1 MRITSNFDS
10 GNIEVVEVS
19 ELDSKNEI
27 QLNIKKDHNSDFYQW
42 FHFKI
47 ETNAGEEH
55 TFRILNA
62 KDAAYP
68 DGWQDYQTLA
78 SYDRETWF
86 RVDTEYS
93 NGELVFNHIPEFDHV
108 FYAYFVPYSY
118 ERHLDLLHKSQLMPE
133 TQLITLG
140 ETLDGRDMSVLQIGQ
155 PAEGK
160 KVIWVT
166 ARQHPGESMAEWY
179 VEGLLDRL
187 FDHDDAVS
195 RLLMDKAVFY
205 VVPNMN
211 PDGSARGHLRTNA
224 AGANLNREWLIPTLE
239 SSPEVFYVREKMK
252 QTGVDMFLDIHGD
265 EAIPYN
271 FVAGCEGIKSYD
283 ERHKQLEDSFKAAY
297 AMATPEFQDVHGYPK
312 DAPGEALETVA
323 AAWVGEAFKCLSY
336 TVEMPFKDHNDAPD
350 EFYGWNDVRSAKFGA
365 DVLTAILAVVDNL
378 R

>member
-1 MRITSNFDS
+1 MKITSNFDS
-10 GNIEVVEVS
+10 GNIDVVS
-19 ELDSKNEI
+19 LASTSDI
-27 QLNIKKDHNSDFYQW
+27 QLNINKDKDSDFYQW

-47 ETNAGEEH
+47 ESTAGEEH
-55 TFRILNA
+55 KFRILNA
-62 KDAAYP
+62 GQSAYP
-68 DGWQDYQTLA
+68 DGWLDYQTMA

-86 RVDTEYS
+86 RIDTEYK
-93 NGELVFNHIPEFDHV
+93 NGELTFNHIPEFDHV

-118 ERHLDLLHKSQLMPE
+118 ERHLDLVHKSQLSPD

-140 ETLDGRDMSVLQIGQ
+140 QTIDGRDMSLLQIGQ
-155 PAEGK
+155 EAPGK
-160 KVIWVT
+160 KKVWIT
-166 ARQHPGESMAEWY
+166 ARQHPGESMAQWY
-179 VEGLLDRL
+179 VEGLLQRL

-224 AGANLNREWLIPTLE
+224 VGANLNREWLEPSLTN
-239 SSPEVFYVREKMK
+239 SPEVYHVREKMLE
-252 QTGVDMFLDIHGD
+252 TGVDMFLDIHGD

-283 ERHKQLEDSFKAAY
+283 ARHKALEDAFKSAY
-297 AMATPEFQDVHGYPK
+297 AAATPEFQDVHGYPK
-312 DAPGEALETVA
+312 DAPGEALPTVG
-323 AAWVGEAFKCLSY
+323 AAWVGEQFKCLSY

-350 EFYGWNDVRSAKFGA
+350 AFYGWNDVRSSKFGA
-365 DVLTAILAVVDNL
+365 DVLTAVLAVVDQL

>member
-10 GNIEVVEVS
+10 GNIKVINS
-19 ELDSKNEI
+19 ENTQDI
-27 QLNIKKDHNSDFYQW
+27 QLEINKDNHSDFYQW

-47 ETNAGEEH
+47 ESTAGEEH
-55 TFRILNA
+55 TFRIVNA
-62 KDAAYP
+62 KSAAYP
-68 DGWQDYQTLA
+68 EGWQGYKAMA
-78 SYDRETWF
+78 SYDRKTWF
-86 RVDTEYS
+86 RVDTDYLD
-93 NGELVFNHIPEFDHV
+93 GELVFNHIPEFDHC

-118 ERHLDLLHKSQLMPE
+118 ERHLDLIHQAQVMPE

-140 ETLDGRDMSVLQIGQ
+140 QTLDGRDMSLLQIGSE
-155 PAEGK
+155 AEGK
-160 KVIWVT
+160 KKIWIT
-166 ARQHPGESMAEWY
+166 ARQHPGETMAEWY

-224 AGANLNREWLIPTLE
+224 AGVNLNREWQEPSME
-239 SSPEVFYVREKMK
+239 NSPEVYLVREKML
-252 QTGVDMFLDIHGD
+252 QEGVDLHLDVHGD

-271 FVAGCEGIKSYD
+271 FVAGCEGIPSYD
-283 ERHKQLEDSFKAAY
+283 PRHQMLEETFKAAY
-297 AMATPEFQDVHGYPK
+297 AAATPEFQDEHGYPK
-312 DAPGEALETVA
+312 DEAGQANMTICSP
-323 AAWVGEAFKCLSY
+323 WVGEQFKCLAY
-336 TVEMPFKDHNDAPD
+336 TVEMPFKDHDNAPD

-365 DVLTAILAVVDNL
+365 DALTAINAVVEKL

>member
-10 GNIEVVEVS
+10 GNIAVVSLENS
-19 ELDSKNEI
+19 NDI
-27 QLNIKKDHNSDFYQW
+27 QLKINNDNNSDFYQW

-47 ETNAGEEH
+47 ETTAGEEH
-55 TFRILNA
+55 SFRIVNA

-68 DGWQDYQTLA
+68 DGWKDYQTLA

-86 RVDTEYS
+86 RIDTDYQ

-118 ERHLDLLHKSQLMPE
+118 ERHLDLLHKSQLMPD

-155 PAEGK
+155 PSSEK
-160 KVIWVT
+160 KAIWIT

-211 PDGSARGHLRTNA
+211 PDGSARGQYRLQELQA
-224 AGANLNREWLIPTLE
+224 LLE
-239 SSPEVFYVREKMK
+239 IE
-252 QTGVDMFLDIHGD
+252 L
-265 EAIPYN
+265 
-271 FVAGCEGIKSYD
+271 C
-283 ERHKQLEDSFKAAY
+283 
-297 AMATPEFQDVHGYPK
+297 
-312 DAPGEALETVA
+312 
-323 AAWVGEAFKCLSY
+323 
-336 TVEMPFKDHNDAPD
+336 
-350 EFYGWNDVRSAKFGA
+350 
-365 DVLTAILAVVDNL
+365 
-378 R
+378 